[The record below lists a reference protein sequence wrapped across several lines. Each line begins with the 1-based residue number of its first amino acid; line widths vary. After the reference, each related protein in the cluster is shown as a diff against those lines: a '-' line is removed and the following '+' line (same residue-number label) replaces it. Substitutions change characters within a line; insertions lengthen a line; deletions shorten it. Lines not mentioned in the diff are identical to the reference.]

1 MHINVL
7 GFSLHSFVCLLFL
20 WTYIILSVV
29 CLYYVDVSLT
39 LIIKGNVLSAT
50 CKTKPYLFFLLCQLG
65 LEAVSVGRSP
75 LQTHVLVRDGG
86 LQLVLLLCLLL
97 DAVLQ
102 HLHLLHQLLQ
112 LHHLGLQLPL
122 SRLLTEGQS
131 GVNNLSDH
139 TLRWNESGLEEMKV
153 CFAHHIQSVIYFICS
168 TSC

>member
-1 MHINVL
+1 MYWIIPVDKTAPQL
-7 GFSLHSFVCLLFL
+7 FYVYRTSLSCVPPADQ
-20 WTYIILSVV
+20 TP
-29 CLYYVDVSLT
+29 
-39 LIIKGNVLSAT
+39 
-50 CKTKPYLFFLLCQLG
+50 PYLFFLLCQLG
-65 LEAVSVGRSP
+65 LEAVSVGHGL

-122 SRLLTEGQS
+122 RCFLTEGQS

-139 TLRWNESGLEEMKV
+139 MLWWNEGALEEMKV
-153 CFAHHIQSVIYFICS
+153 CCAHHNQSFILYVLHLA
-168 TSC
+168 